1 MKLLYRIL
9 SLLVI
14 LGMLAVGI
22 LFSLQNEM
30 QVPLDVLV
38 YQFSPRSVS
47 FWVLGS
53 LVLGAVLGVF
63 ASTSLLLRQRGALAS
78 SNRQLTRARAE
89 VDRLRTAG
97 LKDGE

>member
-1 MKLLYRIL
+1 MKLLYKII
-9 SLLVI
+9 SLLIV

-30 QVPLDVLV
+30 LVPLDVLV
-38 YQFSPRSVS
+38 YQFPARSVS
-47 FWVLGS
+47 FWVLGA
-53 LVLGAVLGVF
+53 LVVGGLLGVL
-63 ASTSLLLRQRGALAS
+63 ASSSVLLKQRAALAS

>member
-1 MKLLYRIL
+1 MKLLYKL
-9 SLLVI
+9 VALLVVLAM
-14 LGMLAVGI
+14 LGVGI
-22 LFSLQNEM
+22 MFSLQNEEL
-30 QVPLDVLV
+30 VPLDVLV

-47 FWVLGS
+47 FWVLAA
-53 LVLGAVLGVF
+53 LVAGGVLGVL
-63 ASTSLLLRQRGALAS
+63 ASTSILLRQRGALAS